1 MTVKSED
8 KPPWFYA
15 ECFQKCKEKDKL
27 LRKFK
32 TNKTISNEHKFMKCR
47 KEFKD
52 IIKNKMRTNLCDPQ
66 RNLLTK
72 KILVTCK
79 IKI

>member
-8 KPPWFYA
+8 KPPWFDA

-27 LRKFK
+27 HRKFK
-32 TNKTISNEHKFMKCR
+32 TNKTISNELKFKKCR

-52 IIKNKMRTNLCDPQ
+52 
-66 RNLLTK
+66 
-72 KILVTCK
+72 
-79 IKI
+79 